1 MPPTACLHAG
11 DAAKRPSRRMH
22 RAGRVSCVALDRPL
36 PICCFQIIPGEQE
49 VGHMNKFSCTRS
61 LGEEIYYATLIAEN
75 EQQAREMALEESNK
89 KWSRSGGRAREWS
102 VRVLESDVEGPAR
115 IIDCGY
121 REA

>member
-1 MPPTACLHAG
+1 
-11 DAAKRPSRRMH
+11 
-22 RAGRVSCVALDRPL
+22 
-36 PICCFQIIPGEQE
+36 
-49 VGHMNKFSCTRS
+49 MNKFSCIRS

-75 EQQAREMALEESNK
+75 EQQARDMALEETNK

-102 VRVLESDVEGPAR
+102 VRVLESGVEGPAR